1 MIIYIHSAKDFS
13 PHENVIIKPSK
24 INYLVLG
31 PFFPIFDAGG
41 RHFFSFV
48 KVLRNDAGSF
58 FSYHVKI
65 VTHKTIHG

>member
-1 MIIYIHSAKDFS
+1 MHYDKDFS
-13 PHENVIIKPSK
+13 PHENVIIRPSK

-48 KVLRNDAGSF
+48 KVLRNDAGSVF
-58 FSYHVKI
+58 FPYHVKI
-65 VTHKTIHG
+65 VIHKTTHG